1 MSQVED
7 KLAELG
13 LELPTP
19 NAPAPGRA
27 GAVQIGNILFV
38 GGHTPGNLHNG
49 KLGAKSPSSRV
60 TRLQDRHA

>member
-1 MSQVED
+1 MSEVEN

-19 NAPAPGRA
+19 NAPAAGRA

-38 GGHTPGNLHNG
+38 GGILPAICTTASWDS
-49 KLGAKSPSSRV
+49 K
-60 TRLQDRHA
+60 